1 MHVAV
6 NAASFPTLARFPQ
19 HTHAY
24 ARPPKQPQQNQGA
37 ITPKELYTFFREIH
51 RLWVELGEFA
61 ELAVYDVVDEILDL
75 VQPAAP
81 PAITPADLAGCR
93 MAGTVFSILADVNLF
108 YEYNYREN
116 LLAQGG
122 GGGGNNND
130 DQ

>member
-1 MHVAV
+1 MQPPRAPV
-6 NAASFPTLARFPQ
+6 STAR
-19 HTHAY
+19 THAN
-24 ARPPKQPQQNQGA
+24 PQPNRNQPRAHTQGA

-116 LLAQGG
+116 LIAQGG
-122 GGGGNNND
+122 GGGGGNSD